1 MINMG
6 LEAWN
11 CFRKQIDLFPKTSK
25 GYGIEQ
31 FPITVMVRYPYCCIK
46 PCGDCSLLEQKFL
59 KPKDYIQIGIDA
71 EDYYRIKESEKK
83 SG

>member
-1 MINMG
+1 MFLPTRQNV
-6 LEAWN
+6 E
-11 CFRKQIDLFPKTSK
+11 
-25 GYGIEQ
+25 
-31 FPITVMVRYPYCCIK
+31 TVV
-46 PCGDCSLLEQKFL
+46 SLGKNFS

>member
-1 MINMG
+1 MLIVK
-6 LEAWN
+6 LIRE
-11 CFRKQIDLFPKTSK
+11 KQLLSIKMKCDC
-25 GYGIEQ
+25 Q
-31 FPITVMVRYPYCCIK
+31 MVRKHIQAQDINSNQTFHVETVVCLGKIF
-46 PCGDCSLLEQKFL
+46 S

>member
-1 MINMG
+1 VENKKKNFSIPIVRENEELARPG
-6 LEAWN
+6 GISLEN
-11 CFRKQIDLFPKTSK
+11 SILSSTDLPLEKFPTH
-25 GYGIEQ
+25 E
-31 FPITVMVRYPYCCIK
+31 TVVCLGK
-46 PCGDCSLLEQKFL
+46 NFS